1 MTVFTCNFW
10 CFFRVPRGSWKS
22 RQKSSQD
29 LQKVPVEDFPGQ
41 FWGRLWFLGCPV
53 WSQKRPGIT
62 KIMLKMTTENRFV
75 LGGAPGCH
83 FGCIFHDFW
92 CHYGRSGVSFWMHL
106 LWFVMPFWTGSRVLF
121 WKHFSWFW
129 TSFWTDFGTYRMFF
143 LTLPGSHSRCFF
155 HECWYRFD

>member
-10 CFFRVPRGSWKS
+10 CFFRVPRGSSKS

-53 WSQKRPGIT
+53 WSPKRPGIT

-83 FGCIFHDFW
+83 FGCIFHDF
-92 CHYGRSGVSFWMHL
+92 R
-106 LWFVMPFWTGSRVLF
+106 R
-121 WKHFSWFW
+121 
-129 TSFWTDFGTYRMFF
+129 DFGWNLEQLWCIFWHFQGLILDVFF
-143 LTLPGSHSRCFF
+143 MEFDIVVDQ
-155 HECWYRFD
+155 CWYTFDAFSDTQCFRFAYFLSRF